1 MIINESIKT
10 ICISYNKDFY
20 LIANIK
26 GIDTLN
32 SIKVVEK
39 TTKINNI
46 YNAKITEKNTSL
58 NLFFV
63 ELTSDLTA
71 ILPIN
76 KDTTHLT
83 LGQTLLVQVVK
94 DIDSNGKKI
103 EVSTNI
109 TLQGIFSILLPY
121 SNDIKFS
128 KYRR

>member
-46 YNAKITEKNTSL
+46 YNAKITEKKHFT
-58 NLFFV
+58 
-63 ELTSDLTA
+63 
-71 ILPIN
+71 
-76 KDTTHLT
+76 
-83 LGQTLLVQVVK
+83 
-94 DIDSNGKKI
+94 
-103 EVSTNI
+103 
-109 TLQGIFSILLPY
+109 
-121 SNDIKFS
+121 
-128 KYRR
+128 